1 LLSILLSYFHFDA
14 QRDRS
19 MPKMPRILQQLWA
32 DDAAAI
38 LSTELVLILAIVV
51 FGIIPGLIAVRN
63 STNAALATV
72 ANLISI
78 LTPQFTFSQVA
89 PGQFV
94 LLVNFG
100 VNPNAPPVV
109 GTQVAPILVNGANV
123 VVAPAP

>member
-1 LLSILLSYFHFDA
+1 
-14 QRDRS
+14 

-100 VNPNAPPVV
+100 VNPNAPLYA